1 MVALLLRCHPAEI
14 DTHSAELGKWC
25 KLLEDGFLL
34 SQTGLALQHAIH
46 LCSVL
51 CTFCSMLCTCA
62 ACCALLCRS
71 VMSHSM
77 LCYAMLCYAML
88 CYAMLCYAMLC
99 YAMLYHVML
108 CCAAVTQVQ
117 RYNLQRQKCNE
128 VLMSIQLDLLHRA

>member
-1 MVALLLRCHPAEI
+1 
-14 DTHSAELGKWC
+14 
-25 KLLEDGFLL
+25 
-34 SQTGLALQHAIH
+34 
-46 LCSVL
+46 
-51 CTFCSMLCTCA
+51 MLCYA
-62 ACCALLCRS
+62 
-71 VMSHSM
+71 M